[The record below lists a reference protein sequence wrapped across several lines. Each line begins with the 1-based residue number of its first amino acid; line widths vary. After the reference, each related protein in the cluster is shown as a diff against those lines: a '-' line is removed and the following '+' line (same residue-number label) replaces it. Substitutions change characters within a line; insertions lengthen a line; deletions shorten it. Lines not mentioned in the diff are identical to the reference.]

1 MPASVFDYTAIRARL
16 DELGERQRRILVV
29 DDLKIMVEL
38 LATYLESE
46 HYVVS
51 EALDGLQAL
60 AKIATE
66 QPDLVVMDF
75 MMPKMDG
82 AEACRRIRADPVTA
96 RTPVL
101 MMSAVVGI
109 EHVIFEAGAD
119 DFLLKPFDLL
129 ALLARIRG
137 LLPQQPR

>member
-1 MPASVFDYTAIRARL
+1 MISDAKGEAPMPASVFDYTAIRARL

-51 EALDGLQAL
+51 EAFDELQAL

-66 QPDLVVMDF
+66 QPDSGG
-75 MMPKMDG
+75 DG
-82 AEACRRIRADPVTA
+82 LHDAEDGRR
-96 RTPVL
+96 
-101 MMSAVVGI
+101 
-109 EHVIFEAGAD
+109 
-119 DFLLKPFDLL
+119 
-129 ALLARIRG
+129 
-137 LLPQQPR
+137 